1 MVVADGC
8 GVQGGVYRI
17 SFSRPL
23 FKCLSD
29 SCIVNPGLRSSI

>member
-1 MVVADGC
+1 MLWLQV
-8 GVQGGVYRI
+8 GVKCRGVYRI

-29 SCIVNPGLRSSI
+29 SCIVNPGHRSSI